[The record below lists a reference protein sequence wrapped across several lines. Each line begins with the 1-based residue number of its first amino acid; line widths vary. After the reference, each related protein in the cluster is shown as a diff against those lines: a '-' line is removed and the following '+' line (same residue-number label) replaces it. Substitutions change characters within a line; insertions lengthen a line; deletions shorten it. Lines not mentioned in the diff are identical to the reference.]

1 VMTIRKWIMQKPEL
15 TLRVYEDKL
24 RATGREL
31 EQAV

>member
-1 VMTIRKWIMQKPEL
+1 MQKPEL